1 MVAYG
6 TSVFGPRASVSAL
19 TTERRNWAAGA
30 AFPEPS
36 SKLTVASVAVARS
49 AK

>member
-6 TSVFGPRASVSAL
+6 TSVFGPRASVAPLITEQRTVGCRMAL
-19 TTERRNWAAGA
+19 
-30 AFPEPS
+30 PEPS
-36 SKLTVASVAVARS
+36 SNLTVASVAVARS